1 MDLLTLFIVLLVVG
15 SRLLVPLLIPKYP
28 LPAIIACLIIDA
40 ADQTIFQTF
49 TDLELTGYQSY
60 DKALDIYYL
69 SVAYLSTF
77 RNWTNQAAFQ
87 ISQFLFYYRMFGL
100 ALFEITQVR
109 AILFIFPNTFEYFFI
124 FISAVALFWKMDR
137 LKKKFLILSAA
148 FIWIFIKLPQEYWIH
163 IAQLDT
169 TDFIKETIL
178 GVPASSTWTAAL
190 SQNMWVFP
198 AIGIIVAVL
207 AFIAYKVIK
216 MLPKPDY
223 KLQISPVIKE
233 KVALSKPSNSFLTDL
248 REGRNHFIE
257 KIIFTGLLVVIF
269 AHVFPSFGG
278 SNLEVA
284 LGASFIVIVNAMLS
298 HALIKST
305 RFKID
310 IFNSFAAMLVINI
323 LAAVFYAKFIIGAGE
338 INIFVLS
345 FFAYTIT
352 LITVL
357 HDRFKPYYLSRFGK
371 KMRINL

>member
-1 MDLLTLFIVLLVVG
+1 MDLLTLLIVLLVVG

-40 ADQTIFQTF
+40 ADQTIFQKF

-69 SVAYLSTF
+69 SVAYLSTY
-77 RNWTNQAAFQ
+77 RNWTNQVAFQ

-100 ALFEITQVR
+100 VLFETTQIR

-124 FISAVALFWKMDR
+124 FISAVALFWKMER

-148 FIWIFIKLPQEYWIH
+148 FIWIFIKLPQEYWLH

-169 TDFIKETIL
+169 TDLIKEKIL
-178 GVPASSTWTAAL
+178 GVPADTAWSVAI
-190 SQNMWVFP
+190 SQNLWVFP
-198 AIGIIVAVL
+198 VIGIIVAVL
-207 AFIAYKVIK
+207 AFIIYKIIK
-216 MLPKPDY
+216 MLPKQDY
-223 KLQISPVIKE
+223 SLQVSPVLKE
-233 KVALSKPSNSFLTDL
+233 KVKFAKPSNSFLTDL
-248 REGRNHFIE
+248 REGQNHFIE
-257 KIIFTGLLVVIF
+257 KIIFTALLVIIF

-278 SNLEVA
+278 SSIEVA
-284 LGASFIVIVNAMLS
+284 LGASFIVIVNAAIG

-310 IFNSFAAMLVINI
+310 IFNSFVTMFVINV
-323 LAAVFYAKFIIGAGE
+323 LVAVFYSKFIIGAGE
-338 INIFVLS
+338 INIFILS